1 MKGRFNSLCIVG
13 VFVGILEVA
22 AASGLDRDAH
32 AKSAFVKFSE
42 GISVRAELDDDG
54 DLNTLR
60 IDLVDGTA
68 IQMAKEELAG
78 LKKVDL
84 QTLKVRVE
92 SASIGDVR
100 KLTFAVSLEYGL
112 YASWYGGLDGVG
124 KLFVR
129 PCVRFVFLGNN
140 LVARYR
146 AIPLEKEAEWMTLV
160 KLTGKPE
167 GNEGVDKRRSCPF
180 SSLGLVEF
188 LPLQDARPSG
198 AGHEK

>member
-1 MKGRFNSLCIVG
+1 MKGRFYISCFAGI
-13 VFVGILEVA
+13 FVGMLEMA
-22 AASGLDRDAH
+22 TASGLDRDAH

-42 GISVRAELDDDG
+42 GISVRAELDSDG
-54 DLNTLR
+54 DLSTLR
-60 IDLVDGTA
+60 IDLVDGTS
-68 IQMAKEELAG
+68 IEMAKEDLAG
-78 LKKVDL
+78 LKNVDL

-92 SASIGDVR
+92 SATIGDVK
-100 KLTFAVSLEYGL
+100 KLIFAVTFEYGL

-124 KLFVR
+124 KLYVR
-129 PCVRFVFLGNN
+129 PCVRFVFVGNK
-140 LVARYR
+140 LLARYR
-146 AIPLEKEAEWMTLV
+146 AVPLEKEAEWMTFA

-198 AGHEK
+198 AGHE